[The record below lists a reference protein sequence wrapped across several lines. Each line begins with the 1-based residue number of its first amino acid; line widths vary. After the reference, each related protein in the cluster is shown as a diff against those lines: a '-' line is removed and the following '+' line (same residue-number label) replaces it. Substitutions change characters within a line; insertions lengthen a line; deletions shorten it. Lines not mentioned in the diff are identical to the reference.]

1 MIDKKIKYAIQGKVK
16 NYLGKQKMV
25 KAPKYWK
32 SGPDHPDTEL
42 AYITKAEK
50 DLLIKKDLH
59 KSLKGGVN
67 RGPSGIISLNGWGD
81 KGDFGGSSGGGSG
94 GNGSTNRERGIQ
106 QSYSAPA
113 PAPAPAP
120 AKDEDRPTSFTPAHW
135 DDLTKTTPV
144 EDAREKAISEQYT
157 DKGITHEGGDAKVME
172 DFYNKTN
179 LKKTEKEKEEDW
191 EKKQD
196 WDLIK
201 DLSKKG
207 YDFDE
212 IQDAV
217 EKGLTQKA
225 PTDRRQSLIDSGLRS
240 IIPETSLEKS
250 LLSRAKSFM
259 PDTKT
264 GIMSTVGNYFNPG
277 KMFTNF
283 ALNKMGLGFLN
294 PIMGLASLFG
304 FKNQLANIGTKYAG
318 VPYKEGPTIK
328 DNQQQIP
335 ENVMQASIQKFQ
347 PTQSQVMQMAEIQR
361 KRDILQSYA
370 DKKGLNEK
378 GMNTLA
384 QMNQMIGQYQ
394 ANPRSIYG

>member
-113 PAPAPAP
+113 QAPAP

-304 FKNQLANIGTKYAG
+304 FKMPKGTGTKTAWAG
-318 VPYKEGPTIK
+318 PSEEALRTGEA
-328 DNQQQIP
+328 Q
-335 ENVMQASIQKFQ
+335 NVIQAGMEQFQ
-347 PTQSQVMQMAEIQR
+347 PTDQQTAQMDEMRR
-361 KRDILQSYA
+361 KMMILQGYA
-370 DKKGLNEK
+370 DKGSLNER
-378 GMNTLA
+378 GMSTLA
-384 QMNQMIGQYQ
+384 QINQLIGQYQ
-394 ANPRSIYG
+394 VYPRSIYG